1 LTPQE
6 QLKREKLTK
15 WSPWIGEG
23 DDKKVNKLPKDAT
36 VKDVDGNFRSN
47 LELYHW
53 FQDLKQMDFKDC
65 FELEKI
71 TADQKFIEITITQK
85 SKTKQTYLTP
95 SNSNMTRITTQSTPK
110 VYFRMMIQSSHQ
122 KP

>member
-1 LTPQE
+1 MDELDILRKAGVLKPLTPQE
-6 QLKREKLTK
+6 QLRREELTK

-53 FQDLKQMDFKDC
+53 FQDLKEMDFKDC
-65 FELEKI
+65 F
-71 TADQKFIEITITQK
+71 
-85 SKTKQTYLTP
+85 
-95 SNSNMTRITTQSTPK
+95 
-110 VYFRMMIQSSHQ
+110 
-122 KP
+122 